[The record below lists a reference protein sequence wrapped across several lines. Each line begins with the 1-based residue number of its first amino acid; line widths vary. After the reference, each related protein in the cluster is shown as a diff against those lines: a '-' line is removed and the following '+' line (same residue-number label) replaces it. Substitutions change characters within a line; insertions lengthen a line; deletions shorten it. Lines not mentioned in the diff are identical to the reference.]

1 MADPPALVATTARQ
15 ITRPTSPSEKPPP
28 AGNDVVVEVEVCVV
42 EEGVVVAVVVGDGVV
57 VVTVVGV
64 EVVVAKVVE
73 GGRVVVTTVVTVGV
87 VVTTVVGRGV
97 VGAGVVFGVVVPWA
111 THVPVLGSA
120 IAPGYAVAQRSQGSH
135 PKGQPCT
142 QQVSELP

>member
-1 MADPPALVATTARQ
+1 MADPPAPVATTAKQ
-15 ITRPTSPSEKPPP
+15 ITRPTSPSDKPPP
-28 AGNDVVVEVEVCVV
+28 AGNDVVVEVRVV
-42 EEGVVVAVVVGDGVV
+42 EEGVAVAVVVGDGVV
-57 VVTVVGV
+57 VATVVGV
-64 EVVVAKVVE
+64 GVVVAKVVE

-87 VVTTVVGRGV
+87 VVTTVVGGGV

-120 IAPGYAVAQRSQGSH
+120 IAFGYAVAQRSQGSH